1 LRLTLVWFAL
11 ICLFSAVSLPASG
24 FAQQAFKRHITV
36 EGSSTLLA
44 QYPSNIA
51 SNYNLII
58 TEYWNSSSL
67 ANIKKINSSIQ
78 SIFYRDL
85 AGMLTSYDDWSV
97 ASQNPT
103 WFVRDTVTN
112 QPLVNATYGWYLMD
126 ITNPG
131 FSQHLL
137 QYIKQKLAAY
147 PVFDGVFLDDVAATI
162 KPANFV
168 VAGTTTPGTIS
179 PAYLQAYRGAVAS
192 FLQQLKAALAAKL
205 VVINSNDY
213 TLYIHYADGIMLEGL
228 IHGSWQ
234 AVNYYEDNTSWLAD
248 MQTFANL
255 LKLNK
260 MVLVQSGSEGSGT
273 ALQNQF
279 LFSFASFLL
288 LCNQNT
294 YFWFQ
299 TPTTSTQLLPYP
311 QYTQNLGPALQSPP
325 SSSFAAAVIQRPMSS
340 SMTGWA
346 ATHGVTVVQA
356 NGGAALQFVSTG
368 PNGAY
373 AEQCIDLTG
382 ATTGALN
389 ISCSAEGSNVV
400 AGSTSWMTFALHGKF
415 LNASNT
421 LLQAGADLPFDTGTY
436 GWKQYNAS
444 YQLPPAT
451 RYYCVSTLG
460 FYPSSLGSG
469 LVQNLQIN
477 SVVPA
482 TQWFE
487 STFLQATVFVNP
499 SNTTA
504 TTGIAKQP
512 ALAPQ
517 TAVIVSN

>member
-1 LRLTLVWFAL
+1 
-11 ICLFSAVSLPASG
+11 
-24 FAQQAFKRHITV
+24 
-36 EGSSTLLA
+36 
-44 QYPSNIA
+44 
-51 SNYNLII
+51 
-58 TEYWNSSSL
+58 
-67 ANIKKINSSIQ
+67 
-78 SIFYRDL
+78 
-85 AGMLTSYDDWSV
+85 
-97 ASQNPT
+97 
-103 WFVRDTVTN
+103 
-112 QPLVNATYGWYLMD
+112 
-126 ITNPG
+126 
-131 FSQHLL
+131 
-137 QYIKQKLAAY
+137 
-147 PVFDGVFLDDVAATI
+147 
-162 KPANFV
+162 
-168 VAGTTTPGTIS
+168 
-179 PAYLQAYRGAVAS
+179 
-192 FLQQLKAALAAKL
+192 
-205 VVINSNDY
+205 
-213 TLYIHYADGIMLEGL
+213 
-228 IHGSWQ
+228 
-234 AVNYYEDNTSWLAD
+234 
-248 MQTFANL
+248 
-255 LKLNK
+255 
-260 MVLVQSGSEGSGT
+260 
-273 ALQNQF
+273 
-279 LFSFASFLL
+279 
-288 LCNQNT
+288 
-294 YFWFQ
+294 
-299 TPTTSTQLLPYP
+299 
-311 QYTQNLGPALQSPP
+311 
-325 SSSFAAAVIQRPMSS
+325 
-340 SMTGWA
+340 MTGWA